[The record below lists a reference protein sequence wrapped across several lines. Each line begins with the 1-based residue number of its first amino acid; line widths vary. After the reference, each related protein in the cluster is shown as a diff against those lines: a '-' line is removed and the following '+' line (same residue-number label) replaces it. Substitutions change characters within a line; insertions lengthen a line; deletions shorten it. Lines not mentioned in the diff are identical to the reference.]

1 MILNRQNSITCHK
14 HKYIYLMQESLM
26 ALLRCPV
33 SKSAL
38 QLQVI
43 SRSLKKYNGVDQ
55 EIIEEGILFAR
66 EDWFYPI
73 IQGIPRLIVEAYA
86 DYEPFLRKHLPDYP
100 SRRQQL
106 ENKYHAL
113 TRYVIKKNRRT
124 KKSFEQEWNLY
135 NYDKDKTWDAAPA
148 GMFQRFLD
156 EIAETREALPQYLI
170 FDAGCGNGL
179 LNQLIAQQGATV
191 LGMDF
196 SLSIEQAYLRN
207 TEAKALFIQGDVQF
221 PPVAFEQFDIVHCSG
236 VLIHTNNPELSFSC
250 LDPHV
255 KPGGKLS
262 VWLYHPRKDFIHN
275 LFNGI
280 RRFTSRLPLRLQF
293 YLYAVTLL
301 PVSFIIKRIK
311 GNKQNG
317 REMMIDILDWFTPEF
332 RHQFEQAE
340 AATWFY
346 KRRYS
351 SVTTTTTS
359 LFGYNMIGI
368 KQKPGSTI
376 S

>member
-1 MILNRQNSITCHK
+1 
-14 HKYIYLMQESLM
+14 MQESLLV
-26 ALLRCPV
+26 LLRCPV
-33 SKSAL
+33 TKSDL

-43 SRSLKKYNGVDQ
+43 ARGQKQYNGVQQ
-55 EIIEEGILFAR
+55 EVIEEGILYAA

-73 IQGIPRLIVEAYA
+73 IKGIPRLIVEAYA
-86 DYEPFLRKHLPDYP
+86 DYEPFLRQHLPDYEQ
-100 SRRQQL
+100 RRQRL
-106 ENKYHAL
+106 ENKYHSF

-124 KKSFEQEWNLY
+124 KQSFAQEWGLF
-135 NYDKDKTWDAAPA
+135 NYEKDKVWDADTA

-156 EIAETREALPQYLI
+156 ETAETRESLAGNLI

-179 LNQLIAQQGATV
+179 LNQSIAQHGATI

-196 SLSIEQAYLRN
+196 SLSIEAAYHQN
-207 TEAKALFIQGDVQF
+207 SQPNALFIQGDVQY

-262 VWLYHPRKDFIHN
+262 VWLYHPRQDFIHK
-275 LFNGI
+275 LFNFI
-280 RRFTSRLPLRLQF
+280 RRFTSRLPLRLQY

-301 PVSFIIKRIK
+301 PVSYIIKRIK
-311 GNKQNG
+311 GNKQNI

-332 RHQFEQAE
+332 RHQFEQQE
-340 AATWFY
+340 AATWYY
-346 KRRYS
+346 KRIYAA
-351 SVTTTTTS
+351 VTTTTVN
-359 LFGYNMIGI
+359 LFGYNMVGI
-368 KQKPGSTI
+368 KQKVPSR
-376 S
+376 